1 MKVSELRQAMKH
13 LTSSATDKVKPNSK
27 PDVKS
32 SEQDS
37 KPARLKFIVNPVTR
51 EYENTDYVEN
61 KFENKVLKTVN
72 EDLDEAKR
80 NAFMEFYGYGDRIA
94 QKSEQLQKDKKLLDY
109 IDKVKAN
116 DTKTLRMINEYQ
128 PKTPEVT
135 KKISAQIIPQIDL
148 PSMNIDFEALQT
160 DTDRKKYEQS
170 IVNPASKE
178 GIAGLLNINNRK
190 IK

>member
-1 MKVSELRQAMKH
+1 MK
-13 LTSSATDKVKPNSK
+13 
-27 PDVKS
+27 
-32 SEQDS
+32 
-37 KPARLKFIVNPVTR
+37 
-51 EYENTDYVEN
+51 
-61 KFENKVLKTVN
+61 
-72 EDLDEAKR
+72 
-80 NAFMEFYGYGDRIA
+80 FYGYGDRIA
-94 QKSEQLQKDKKLLDY
+94 QKQNKLLDY

>member
-37 KPARLKFIVNPVTR
+37 KPARLKFIVNPVTG

-94 QKSEQLQKDKKLLDY
+94 QKSEQLQKD
-109 IDKVKAN
+109 
-116 DTKTLRMINEYQ
+116 KTLRMINEYQ